1 MLGGG
6 IVHIGEKAGGLL
18 GFRSPVKFFQEAF
31 HAPAGVPAHDWSRDF
46 VADRIAKDRRMAS
59 TGSHSSAHTFLD
71 SATKFFIVEE
81 GDMLLPRQTYHD
93 AETLLLRSIQQ
104 PARRHTVSADSVH
117 AVSDDLGKVSLNN
130 VRMWVLAAVFIG
142 AEWPISHTANIEFV
156 EIIGNNSRSEEHTS
170 ELQSRSDL
178 VCRLLLEKKKKQ
190 LTLSNLKNTTS

>member
-1 MLGGG
+1 
-6 IVHIGEKAGGLL
+6 
-18 GFRSPVKFFQEAF
+18 
-31 HAPAGVPAHDWSRDF
+31 
-46 VADRIAKDRRMAS
+46 MAS

-71 SATKFFIVEE
+71 SATKFFVVEE

-156 EIIGNNSRSEEHTS
+156 VAEKNEFAFYMRAGIGPRRCRYTS
-170 ELQSRSDL
+170 KGWGIHGVKLL
-178 VCRLLLEKKKKQ
+178 VKSFR
-190 LTLSNLKNTTS
+190 NLCN